1 MYRNARAERQNEGDI
16 EEAKSRERQRNDG
29 DRKREKGS
37 EIDSCLLNGTR
48 GTEDPQ
54 SNRRAHSV
62 GEEKRERERAKK
74 SNRKYQYRKLD
85 S

>member
-1 MYRNARAERQNEGDI
+1 MI
-16 EEAKSRERQRNDG
+16 G
-29 DRKREKGS
+29 DRKGEKGS

-54 SNRRAHSV
+54 SNRHDHSV
-62 GEEKRERERAKK
+62 EGKQRETG
-74 SNRKYQYRKLD
+74 RKQR